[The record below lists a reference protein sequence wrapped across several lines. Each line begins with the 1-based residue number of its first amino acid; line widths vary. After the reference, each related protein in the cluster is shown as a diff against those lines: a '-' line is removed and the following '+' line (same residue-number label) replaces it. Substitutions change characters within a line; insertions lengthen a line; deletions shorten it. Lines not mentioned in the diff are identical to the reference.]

1 MKAGD
6 LIDLLKLYD
15 NDDEIEI
22 EIYETGTGKYVDTTA
37 AIQIVE
43 EDTFVPTLRID
54 VEAGKFKK
62 ISLI

>member
-6 LIDLLKLYD
+6 LIDLLRLYR
-15 NDDEIEI
+15 NDDEVEI

-43 EDTFVPTLRID
+43 EDAFVPTLRID

-62 ISLI
+62 YL

>member
-6 LIDLLKLYD
+6 LIDLLKLYN

-43 EDTFVPTLRID
+43 ENVFVPTLRID

-62 ISLI
+62 YL

>member
-6 LIDLLKLYD
+6 LIDLLMTYD

-22 EIYETGTGKYVDTTA
+22 EIYETITGKYVDTTA

-43 EDTFVPTLRID
+43 EDAFVPTLRID
-54 VEAGKFKK
+54 VEAAKFKK
-62 ISLI
+62 YL

>member
-22 EIYETGTGKYVDTTA
+22 EIYETITGKYVDTTA

-43 EDTFVPTLRID
+43 EDDFVPTLRID

-62 ISLI
+62 YL

>member
-6 LIDLLKLYD
+6 LIDLLMLYE
-15 NDDEIEI
+15 NDDEVEI
-22 EIYETGTGKYVDTTA
+22 EIYETGTGKYIDTTA

-43 EDTFVPTLRID
+43 EDAFVPTLRID

-62 ISLI
+62 YL